1 MARILSVPLPGSYSL
16 MFLSLYLFITP
27 SVNTIDCPLIIIA
40 TISKIQQNFYF
51 LRYFDSV
58 WFIGTEKLQDFS
70 DLFVPFYVCTI
81 IRINDIHPMIN
92 SLPCSC

>member
-1 MARILSVPLPGSYSL
+1 MSVHLLCSYILMLL
-16 MFLSLYLFITP
+16 LLYLFAHYVI
-27 SVNTIDCPLIIIA
+27 SNTIDSPLIIA
-40 TISKIQQNFYF
+40 KILNVQQNFII

-70 DLFVPFYVCTI
+70 DLFVHFYVCTI
-81 IRINDIHPMIN
+81 IRINDINPMFK